1 MTVLYFD
8 IRKLK
13 RGHYECVI
21 TPMFEHAKNEP
32 KDAITLRYAEM
43 LESFIHRD
51 PALWMW
57 THNRWKRPVQY
68 PENFQSQ
75 SK

>member
-1 MTVLYFD
+1 
-8 IRKLK
+8 
-13 RGHYECVI
+13 
-21 TPMFEHAKNEP
+21 MFEHAKNEP